1 MDRRE
6 HPIVPSQA
14 AADGALDIFVEG
26 CAKDDV
32 RQMLVGLSVLRS
44 ATAGRVDAAIARLE
58 LRRQLPRGAV
68 AALLAR

>member
-1 MDRRE
+1 MYRLE
-6 HPIVPSQA
+6 HAIAPSQA

-26 CAKDDV
+26 CGKDDV

-44 ATAGRVDAAIARLE
+44 ATAGQVDTAIARLE
-58 LRRQLPRGAV
+58 LRRHLPPGAV